1 MPKFVHYNGKAIQT
15 QNKLV
20 HGGAVKRP
28 RDSVDKETVQPSSMS
43 ALVGMTGKMS
53 LDKSQ
58 SAKPPS
64 AVVTY
69 GPDLLSKVNF
79 RDRKKKTNVKLT
91 L

>member
-1 MPKFVHYNGKAIQT
+1 MPKFVHFNGKAIQT

-20 HGGAVKRP
+20 HGGGIKRP
-28 RDSVDKETVQPSSMS
+28 RDSVDKETVKPSGMS

-53 LDKSQ
+53 LDASQ
-58 SAKPPS
+58 SAKAPS
-64 AVVTY
+64 AVVAY
-69 GPDLLSKVNF
+69 GNDLLSKVNF

>member
-1 MPKFVHYNGKAIQT
+1 MPKFIHYNGKAIQT

-58 SAKPPS
+58 SAKAPS

-69 GPDLLSKVNF
+69 GPDLIKGKF
-79 RDRKKKTNVKLT
+79 P
-91 L
+91 